1 MVLAATPSGG
11 IGLDGG
17 LPWRLPGEMAYFR
30 ELTTKTRDAAKRNAV
45 LMGRKTWDS
54 LPPKFKPLPGR
65 LNVVL
70 SASGALS
77 GARPR
82 GARRSFVLRRRAR
95 SRPAPRRA
103 SMCYALL
110 ALPLSW
116 SGDGPRK
123 WVSLFVESNEYL

>member
-17 LPWRLPGEMAYFR
+17 LPWRLPGEMAFFR

-82 GARRSFVLRRRAR
+82 RTRHAFALRSAAR
-95 SRPAPRRA
+95 SHPAAPRA
-103 SMCYALL
+103 S
-110 ALPLSW
+110 LPPARCSA
-116 SGDGPRK
+116 
-123 WVSLFVESNEYL
+123 